1 MKTRTKFLTS
11 IGIILGLSA
20 TALAISLPIVLN
32 ANNSNTSSSLSSPIK
47 NPIESTLAFDK
58 VDNTT
63 PSIENNITNADNIN
77 GNNTNNNDVLVD
89 DNIANDEIT
98 NDNDTIN
105 NDNVV
110 SNEVTNNNNNND
122 IVVEDNVTNNEV
134 TNDFNAPSI
143 ETDTSISNGVD
154 SSVNTNDS
162 RIRVLKLQTKDVD
175 SEFTRYQLTLNIKDD
190 ISKYGKLVFV
200 DTNGEELEG
209 TISVT
214 SGTKVYV
221 KLTITNE
228 DYTLLDLKVFDKA
241 NPNISLGVE
250 KHNVK
255 ANDHYYSFVM
265 PEEDSLFYDS
275 GDIGLEAIF
284 GKRQINGWVYDFASK
299 TYAIDIAE
307 NTGPFVFDDT
317 TNNDQKLEAVEGSL
331 STQYRVYMNGN
342 DVLIKNLTIP
352 SGCQLMFIN
361 NPTDTP
367 TSENKTPAVYA
378 EKYESVKIN
387 GVIGRYGSVKYS
399 KTMGSIVND
408 LRDCVED
415 KQFSKEEIENK

>member
-20 TALAISLPIVLN
+20 TALTISLPIVLN
-32 ANNSNTSSSLSSPIK
+32 KNDINTSSNLSLSIK
-47 NPIESTLAFDK
+47 NPIETTLISDK
-58 VDNTT
+58 VDDTT
-63 PSIENNITNADNIN
+63 PSIENNISNENTIN
-77 GNNTNNNDVLVD
+77 NSETNNNDVIVD
-89 DNIANDEIT
+89 NNVVNDEVT
-98 NDNDTIN
+98 NDNDN
-105 NDNVV
+105 LVNDQ
-110 SNEVTNNNNNND
+110 VTNNND
-122 IVVEDNVTNNEV
+122 IVVDNNIVNDQV
-134 TNDFNAPSI
+134 TNDFNTPTI
-143 ETDTSISNGVD
+143 ETDTNASDSIV